1 MSYALYRKG
10 HSHWVKNSKGDDVN
24 CEIKRVELNELD
36 DYRADGWVDNVDD
49 IDKEQKKIYKQA
61 K

>member
-10 HSHWVKNSKGDDVN
+10 HSHWVKNSNGDDVN
-24 CEIKRVELNELD
+24 CEIKRVELNEID
-36 DYRADGWVDNVDD
+36 DYRAAGWVDDIDD
-49 IDKEQKKIYKQA
+49 IDKEPKKTAKQA